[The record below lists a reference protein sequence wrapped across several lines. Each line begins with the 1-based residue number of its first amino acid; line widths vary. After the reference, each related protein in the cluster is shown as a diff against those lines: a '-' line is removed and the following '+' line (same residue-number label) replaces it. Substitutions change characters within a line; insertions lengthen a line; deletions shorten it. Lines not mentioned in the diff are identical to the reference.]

1 MDAMCDTYMID
12 RVKRYDIKGKC
23 VFEQQDKYYFEDLGL
38 RNYLCRDKRA
48 MDIEKVLEGA
58 VYLKLKRSGYD
69 VYVGQLN
76 GKEIDFVARRGEEVL
91 YVQVALQVTGEDTYE
106 REFGNLKLIKD
117 NYPKYVV
124 TMDPNV
130 GLIHDSGIVACSA
143 RQFLLK
149 H

>member
-1 MDAMCDTYMID
+1 M
-12 RVKRYDIKGKC
+12 
-23 VFEQQDKYYFEDLGL
+23 
-38 RNYLCRDKRA
+38 
-48 MDIEKVLEGA
+48 EKVLEGA

-69 VYVGQLN
+69 VYVGQLS
-76 GKEIDFVARRGEEVL
+76 GKEIDFVARRGDEVL

-130 GLIHDSGIVACSA
+130 GLIHDSGIVACTA
-143 RQFLLK
+143 RQFLLNLDICEEG
-149 H
+149 